1 MRTTCAAAPPF
12 HPQRY
17 CPWGGS
23 PQRRACAAPAPR
35 GVAHSRPG
43 ATHKTHT
50 RLVVTPSPQR
60 KKHAPRADQARHG
73 PPAQRREPRRHG
85 ARARVHEGQDVGVG
99 GLHEASARR
108 HTDKTPPRE
117 RPGRQ
122 DLYQRG
128 GGSRR
133 RWRGL
138 GRPLLLEGAHVL
150 HLGGAQGGADL

>member
-1 MRTTCAAAPPF
+1 MRVTCAAAPPF
-12 HPQRY
+12 HP
-17 CPWGGS
+17 PLLSMGGAALNAARA
-23 PQRRACAAPAPR
+23 PRRRRVASLVHAPAPR
-35 GVAHSRPG
+35 TKHP
-43 ATHKTHT
+43 

-60 KKHAPRADQARHG
+60 KKHAPRADQARDR
-73 PPAQRREPRRHG
+73 PAAQRREPRRHG

-108 HTDKTPPRE
+108 HSDPAPPRE

-122 DLYQRG
+122 DLHPRV

-133 RWRGL
+133 RRRGL